1 MTQEE
6 YLASV
11 KESQDEA
18 HKETMWGKP
27 ARDIITGIGNN
38 GGIRPVRAIWELVQN
53 ARDVVCDGKR
63 AKIVFTRNENSLDFM
78 HDGVPFTHKTI
89 EALIMQTSS
98 KVSSNNVQ
106 VGQYGTGFLTTHLFG
121 LKFKLTAPLLTSEK
135 FPRYYKIPN
144 FEIDRSATDKEVMR
158 GKLEDQWEAT
168 QEWGKDISQ
177 TTENPFEHT
186 LFSYQH
192 EGKQAQLNAESA
204 FMDAPD
210 MVPFVLS
217 INPNIESI
225 CFDDKLKNEKV
236 TYVRDSHKMD
246 FVEDLTDGKIYK
258 TKVHRTKNMNV
269 GRDDKDYYIYYIVS
283 NARTDDEPKRNKVVV
298 TLPITEDK
306 DGMLRAIR
314 FNKTLPQVYIYLPLL
329 GTEEWGF
336 NYLLHSSLFTCDK
349 DSRDSLRLVGNGQ
362 NNDDQAEA
370 NRNIIDLANNLICQ
384 FIDKKATTLRDAKYL
399 CKASFKTQQAN
410 AKLGE
415 YYKTLQIFWRK
426 KFESLCIVDGT
437 DSAKHLVSETKVLD
451 ETLAKACE
459 EDSELLDAIYGLF
472 AKVNTWIV
480 PKKEDMVYWSNTI
493 NRWYRDEEKNYH
505 QLSITTL
512 AAAIPALTIVAND
525 LTWLHKIDKYISD
538 NQDALLDT
546 YTLIPNEVL
555 KLQKKAPLV
564 KPATF
569 DNVVKEAL
577 ALMDTDKVANFAHAD
592 FFDIVNDT
600 VFDYAKAKDS
610 ITNYI
615 NNHNTEQNRERSS
628 IMAHKQHDLQ
638 NPQTTR
644 LFNASSYDAKKLSDD
659 AVVVILNLYNSM
671 LAEDSESISAKLLPI
686 IADYYEITLQE
697 NVVRLDK
704 KYDFDVRQFYTTL
717 IYDSLFKFTLMSDKT
732 TKAAWIKQMVEL
744 VYGYSDTKSYLS
756 YYQVYPDQQGNYKY
770 AEWLKKKS
778 PTLPVR
784 ALEIYDTIIKKVTD
798 INKSASIKKDI
809 VDEDFSKWFVG
820 TNVLDGLSQCKEIEE
835 EVQKIGYS
843 ITAYEHQKLIVEII
857 EKLTS
862 GGKESEL
869 WHALFGDID
878 KNKGQIM
885 FSVIQSQ
892 TKKDSIFALM
902 KVEDDSKLK
911 AIADLVNN
919 PDFDHILKISKEFI
933 DQEAREANDFYF
945 KKKLGNYVEE
955 LLLKELNEELGDNV
969 VEIPEPVTNEQ
980 GGQDLILRLNGNDFY
995 YFEIKSRWTSDRSVL
1010 MSTMQH
1016 RRSYE
1021 NSDNY
1026 ALLATDMVGYDMDCV
1041 RRHDYPSFEEVKP
1054 RIAVLDNIGKLNNRL
1069 KDATLNDDNKVH
1081 IAGGYQVLVSQD
1093 VIQHEGKTFEL
1104 FIDSLKNKIKQEI
1117 QRQKSASQDLN
1128 G

>member
-11 KESQDEA
+11 KKSQEEA
-18 HKETMWGKP
+18 HDETMWGKP

-63 AKIVFTRNENSLDFM
+63 AKIVFTRKENCLDFM
-78 HDGVPFTHKTI
+78 HDGIPFTHKTI

-98 KVSSNNVQ
+98 KVSNNNVQ

-121 LKFKLTAPLLTSEK
+121 LKFKLTAPLLTSED
-135 FPRYYKIPN
+135 FPRFYKISD

-158 GKLEDQWEAT
+158 GNLKSQWGAT
-168 QEWGKDISQ
+168 QDWGKDFAQ
-177 TTENPFEHT
+177 TSETPFEHT

-192 EGKQAQLNAESA
+192 EGEQARLNAESA
-204 FMDAPD
+204 FKDAPS

-217 INPNIESI
+217 INPNVESI
-225 CFDDKLKNEKV
+225 CFVDKLKNETV
-236 TYVRDSHKMD
+236 NYIRESPDMD
-246 FVEDLTDGKIYK
+246 FVEELTDGKIYK
-258 TKVHRTKNMNV
+258 TKVHRIKNTYE
-269 GRDDKDYYIYYIVS
+269 GQEDKDYFIYCIVS
-283 NARTDDEPKRNKVVV
+283 NELTIDEPRRAKVVV
-298 TLPITEDK
+298 TLPVTEDE
-306 DGMLRAIR
+306 DGALRVIR
-314 FNKTLPQVYIYLPLL
+314 FDKSLPQVYIYLPLL

-370 NRNIIDLANNLICQ
+370 NRSIIDLANKLICQ
-384 FIDKKATTLRDAKYL
+384 FIDKKVTTLRDAKYL
-399 CKASFKTQQAN
+399 CRASFKTQQAD

-415 YYKTLQIFWRK
+415 YYKTLQSFWRN
-426 KFESLCIVDGT
+426 KFESLCIVDGSS
-437 DSAKHLVSETKVLD
+437 SAKYLVSSTKVLD
-451 ETLAKACE
+451 ESLAKACE
-459 EDSELLDAIYGLF
+459 EDSKLLEAIYGLF
-472 AKVNTWIV
+472 EKVGTWIV

-493 NRWYRDEEKNYH
+493 NRWYRDEEKNNH
-505 QLSITTL
+505 QITITTL
-512 AAAIPALTIVAND
+512 AAAIPSLTIETAD
-525 LTWLHKIDKYISD
+525 LIWLHKIDEYISD

-555 KLQKKAPLV
+555 KLQKKAHLV
-564 KPATF
+564 KPAAF
-569 DNVVKEAL
+569 DTVVKDAL
-577 ALMDTDKVANFAHAD
+577 ALMDAEIVANFAHAN

-600 VFDYAKAKDS
+600 VFDYAKAKES

-615 NNHNTEQNRERSS
+615 NNHNTEQNGVRGS
-628 IMAHKQHDLQ
+628 IMSNKQHDLQ
-638 NPQTTR
+638 YPQSTQ
-644 LFNASSYDAKKLSDD
+644 LFNASAYESKKLSEE
-659 AVVVILNLYNSM
+659 AVKVILNLYQS
-671 LAEDSESISAKLLPI
+671 LLPEDSEAIPAKLLPV
-686 IADYYEITLQE
+686 IADYYRLTLQE

-704 KYDFDVRQFYTTL
+704 KYELDVRQFYTTL
-717 IYDSLFKFTLMSDKT
+717 IYDSLFKFTLRSDKA
-732 TKAAWIKQMVEL
+732 TKAAWVKQMVEL
-744 VYGYSDTKSYLS
+744 VFCYSDIKSYLT

-778 PTLPVR
+778 AALPVR
-784 ALEIYDTIIKKVTD
+784 ALEIYDTIIRKVSDTD
-798 INKSASIKKDI
+798 KTASIKKEI
-809 VDEDFSKWFVG
+809 VDEDFAKWFVG

-835 EVQKIGYS
+835 EVQKKGYL
-843 ITAYEHQKLIVEII
+843 ITTYEHQKLIVEII

-862 GGKESEL
+862 GGIEREL

-911 AIADLVNN
+911 AIADLVKN
-919 PDFDHILKISKEFI
+919 PDFDQILRISKEII

-945 KKKLGNYVEE
+945 KKELGNYVEE
-955 LLLKELNEELGDNV
+955 ILLKELNEELGENML
-969 VEIPEPVTNEQ
+969 EIPEPVTNEQ
-980 GGQDLILRLNGNDFY
+980 GGQDLILRLNGKDFY

-1026 ALLATDMVGYDMDCV
+1026 ALLATDMVGYDMDRV
-1041 RRHDYPSFEEVKP
+1041 RRHEYPSFDEVKP
-1054 RIAVLDNIGKLNNRL
+1054 RIAVLDNIGKLNDRL

-1081 IAGGYQVLVSQD
+1081 VAGGYQVLVSQD
-1093 VIQHEGKTFEL
+1093 VIQQEGKSFEV
-1104 FIDSLKNKIKQEI
+1104 FIDALKNKIKQEL
-1117 QRQKSASQDLN
+1117 QLLNLASEN
-1128 G
+1128 TI

>member
-11 KESQDEA
+11 QKSQEEA
-18 HKETMWGKP
+18 HDETMWGKP

-63 AKIVFTRNENSLDFM
+63 AKIVFTRNENSLNFI
-78 HDGVPFTHKTI
+78 HDGIPFTHKTI

-135 FPRYYKIPN
+135 FSRYYKITD
-144 FEIDRSATDKEVMR
+144 FEIDRSTTDKEVMR
-158 GKLEDQWEAT
+158 GKLKAQWNET
-168 QEWGKDISQ
+168 QNWGKDFSQ
-177 TTENPFEHT
+177 TTEEPFEHT
-186 LFSYQH
+186 QFSYLH
-192 EGKQAQLNAESA
+192 EGRQAQLNAESA
-204 FMDAPD
+204 FKDAPN

-217 INPNIESI
+217 INPNVESI
-225 CFDDKLKNEKV
+225 CFDDKLTGEKV
-236 TYVRDSHKMD
+236 TYVRESQKMD

-258 TKVHRTKNMNV
+258 TKVHRAKNTNA
-269 GRDDKDYYIYYIVS
+269 GKNDKDYYIYCINS
-283 NARTDDEPKRNKVVV
+283 NEETDDEHKCSKVVV
-298 TLPITEDK
+298 TLPITEDE
-306 DGMLRAIR
+306 DGVLRVIL
-314 FNKTLPQVYIYLPLL
+314 FDKTLPQVYIYLPLL

-336 NYLLHSSLFTCDK
+336 NYLLHSPLFTCDK

-362 NNDDQAEA
+362 NNDDQAEN
-370 NRNIIDLANNLICQ
+370 NRSIIDHANKLICQ
-384 FIDKKATTLRDAKYL
+384 FIDKKVTTLRDAKYL
-399 CKASFKTQQAN
+399 CRASFKTQQAD

-415 YYKTLQIFWRK
+415 YYNTLQAFWRN
-426 KFESLCIVDGT
+426 KFENLCIVDGT
-437 DSAKHLVSETKVLD
+437 DSAKHLVSATKVLD
-451 ETLAKACE
+451 EALTKACE

-480 PKKEDMVYWSNTI
+480 PNKEDMVYWSNTI
-493 NRWYRDEEKNYH
+493 NRWYQDEEKNDH
-505 QLSITTL
+505 QLTITSL
-512 AAAIPALTIVAND
+512 ATVIPKLTITATD
-525 LTWLHKIDKYISD
+525 LTWLHKIDKYIFD
-538 NQDALLDT
+538 YQDAIFDT
-546 YTLIPNEVL
+546 YPLIPNEVL
-555 KLQKKAPLV
+555 KLQKKVPLM
-564 KPATF
+564 KPAAF
-569 DNVVKEAL
+569 DKVVKEAL
-577 ALMDTDKVANFAHAD
+577 ALMDADNVDNFAHSD

-600 VFDYAKAKDS
+600 VFDYAKAKES

-615 NNHNTEQNRERSS
+615 NNHNAEQNGVRSN
-628 IMAHKQHDLQ
+628 IMTNKQHDLQ
-638 NPQTTR
+638 SPQLPQ
-644 LFNASSYDAKKLSDD
+644 LFNASSYEAKKLSDD
-659 AVVVILNLYNSM
+659 AVAVILNLYKS
-671 LAEDSESISAKLLPI
+671 LLPEDSEAISAKLLPV
-686 IADYYEITLQE
+686 IAEFYGITLQE

-704 KYDFDVRQFYTTL
+704 KYDLDVRQFYTTL
-717 IYDSLFKFTLMSDKT
+717 IYDSLFKFTLMSDKS
-732 TKAAWIKQMVEL
+732 TKAAWVKQMVEL
-744 VYGYSDTKSYLS
+744 VFSYSDTKSFLS

-778 PTLPVR
+778 PALPVR
-784 ALEIYDTIIKKVTD
+784 ALEIYDTIIMKVTD
-798 INKSASIKKDI
+798 TNKSASIKKDI
-809 VDEDFSKWFVG
+809 VDEDYSKWFVG
-820 TNVLDGLSQCKEIEE
+820 TNVLDGFSQCKEIEE
-835 EVQKIGYS
+835 DVQKKGYS

-862 GGKESEL
+862 GGIEREQ

-919 PDFDHILKISKEFI
+919 PEFDHILRISKEII

-945 KKKLGNYVEE
+945 KKELGNYVEDI
-955 LLLKELNEELGDNV
+955 LLKELNEELGENV

-980 GGQDLILRLNGNDFY
+980 GGQDLVLRLNGNDFY
-995 YFEIKSRWTSDRSVL
+995 YFEIKSRWTNDRSVL

-1026 ALLATDMVGYDMDCV
+1026 ALLATDMVGYDMDRV
-1041 RRHDYPSFEEVKP
+1041 RRHEYPSFEEVKP
-1054 RIAVLDNIGKLNNRL
+1054 RITVLDNIGKLNDRL
-1069 KDATLNDDNKVH
+1069 KDATLNADDKVH

-1093 VIQHEGKTFEL
+1093 VIQHEGKTFES
-1104 FIDSLKNKIKQEI
+1104 FIDFLKDKIKQEL
-1117 QRQKSASQDLN
+1117 QRQKSAPQKFN